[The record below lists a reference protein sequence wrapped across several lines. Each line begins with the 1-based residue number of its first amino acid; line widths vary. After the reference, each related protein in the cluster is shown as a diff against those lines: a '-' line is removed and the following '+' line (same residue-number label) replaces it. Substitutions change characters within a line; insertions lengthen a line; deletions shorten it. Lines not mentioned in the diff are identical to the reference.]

1 MLINI
6 LETAFNLIIS
16 LNKDLFEIISLSLK
30 VTISALIIAVSIS
43 IPIGAFLAL
52 YKNKFQS
59 FLVLIS
65 NTLMGMPPVVL
76 GLLIYTLVSKKGIFG
91 FLDILY
97 TPSAMILAQ
106 TLLIIPIVI
115 SLTYEEIYKKNKEY
129 NLLLIS
135 LNLSNF
141 SKLKTL
147 IYECRYALLTVA
159 LTGFGRAS
167 AEVGAVMIVGGNIN
181 HFTRVMTTAIAFET
195 SKGSIELAVA
205 LGLILLLISLIITI
219 IIKSLRK
226 ISWMNILPLK
236 IHNLSYSVN
245 GSNILNNINILSD
258 EKKITIIA
266 GNNGSGKSTLLKI
279 LHGLIEIPDNIIKW
293 GDYSI
298 KNVKDNQDPIDMIK
312 EMLIQGGHSTQDDLK
327 LIDKDI
333 KKIVQ
338 ESADFA
344 IASPEPDLNEL
355 YTDILV

>member
-16 LNKDLFEIISLSLK
+16 LDKDLFEIISLSLT
-30 VTISALIIAVSIS
+30 VTISALIIAVAIS
-43 IPIGAFLAL
+43 LPLGAFLVL
-52 YKNKFQS
+52 YKNRLQAFI
-59 FLVLIS
+59 VLIS

-76 GLLIYTLVSKKGIFG
+76 GLLIYTLVSKKGVFG

-97 TPSAMILAQ
+97 TPSVMILAQ
-106 TLLIIPIVI
+106 TLLIMPIVI

-147 IYECRYALLTVA
+147 IYECRYALITVA

-226 ISWMNILPLK
+226 IS
-236 IHNLSYSVN
+236 
-245 GSNILNNINILSD
+245 
-258 EKKITIIA
+258 
-266 GNNGSGKSTLLKI
+266 
-279 LHGLIEIPDNIIKW
+279 
-293 GDYSI
+293 
-298 KNVKDNQDPIDMIK
+298 
-312 EMLIQGGHSTQDDLK
+312 
-327 LIDKDI
+327 
-333 KKIVQ
+333 
-338 ESADFA
+338 
-344 IASPEPDLNEL
+344 
-355 YTDILV
+355 

>member
-91 FLDILY
+91 FLDVLY

-226 ISWMNILPLK
+226 IS
-236 IHNLSYSVN
+236 
-245 GSNILNNINILSD
+245 
-258 EKKITIIA
+258 
-266 GNNGSGKSTLLKI
+266 
-279 LHGLIEIPDNIIKW
+279 
-293 GDYSI
+293 
-298 KNVKDNQDPIDMIK
+298 
-312 EMLIQGGHSTQDDLK
+312 
-327 LIDKDI
+327 
-333 KKIVQ
+333 
-338 ESADFA
+338 
-344 IASPEPDLNEL
+344 
-355 YTDILV
+355 

>member
-115 SLTYEEIYKKNKEY
+115 SLTYEEIYKKK
-129 NLLLIS
+129 
-135 LNLSNF
+135 
-141 SKLKTL
+141 
-147 IYECRYALLTVA
+147 
-159 LTGFGRAS
+159 
-167 AEVGAVMIVGGNIN
+167 
-181 HFTRVMTTAIAFET
+181 
-195 SKGSIELAVA
+195 
-205 LGLILLLISLIITI
+205 
-219 IIKSLRK
+219 
-226 ISWMNILPLK
+226 
-236 IHNLSYSVN
+236 
-245 GSNILNNINILSD
+245 
-258 EKKITIIA
+258 
-266 GNNGSGKSTLLKI
+266 
-279 LHGLIEIPDNIIKW
+279 
-293 GDYSI
+293 
-298 KNVKDNQDPIDMIK
+298 
-312 EMLIQGGHSTQDDLK
+312 
-327 LIDKDI
+327 
-333 KKIVQ
+333 
-338 ESADFA
+338 
-344 IASPEPDLNEL
+344 
-355 YTDILV
+355 

>member
-6 LETAFNLIIS
+6 LETAFSLIIT
-16 LNKDLFEIISLSLK
+16 LNNDLFEIIHLSLK
-30 VTISALIIAVSIS
+30 VTLSALIISVLIS
-43 IPIGAFLAL
+43 IPFGAFLVF

-59 FLVLIS
+59 LIVLIA

-106 TLLIIPIVI
+106 TLLIVPIVV

-129 NLLLIS
+129 DLLLNS
-135 LNLSNF
+135 LNLDKL

-147 IYECRYALLTVA
+147 IYESRYALITVA

-205 LGLILLLISLIITI
+205 LGLILILISFIITLL
-219 IIKSLRK
+219 IKSLRK
-226 ISWMNILPLK
+226 IS
-236 IHNLSYSVN
+236 
-245 GSNILNNINILSD
+245 
-258 EKKITIIA
+258 
-266 GNNGSGKSTLLKI
+266 
-279 LHGLIEIPDNIIKW
+279 
-293 GDYSI
+293 
-298 KNVKDNQDPIDMIK
+298 
-312 EMLIQGGHSTQDDLK
+312 
-327 LIDKDI
+327 
-333 KKIVQ
+333 
-338 ESADFA
+338 
-344 IASPEPDLNEL
+344 
-355 YTDILV
+355 

>member
-226 ISWMNILPLK
+226 IS
-236 IHNLSYSVN
+236 
-245 GSNILNNINILSD
+245 
-258 EKKITIIA
+258 
-266 GNNGSGKSTLLKI
+266 
-279 LHGLIEIPDNIIKW
+279 
-293 GDYSI
+293 
-298 KNVKDNQDPIDMIK
+298 
-312 EMLIQGGHSTQDDLK
+312 
-327 LIDKDI
+327 
-333 KKIVQ
+333 
-338 ESADFA
+338 
-344 IASPEPDLNEL
+344 
-355 YTDILV
+355 

>member
-6 LETAFNLIIS
+6 LETAFNLIIT
-16 LNKDLFEIISLSLK
+16 LNKDLFEIIGLSLK
-30 VTISALIIAVSIS
+30 VTLSALIISVLVSI
-43 IPIGAFLAL
+43 PFGAFLVF

-59 FLVLIS
+59 LIVLIA

-106 TLLIIPIVI
+106 TLLIIPIVV
-115 SLTYEEIYKKNKEY
+115 SLTYEEIYKKNREY
-129 NLLLIS
+129 DLLLNS
-135 LNLSNF
+135 LNLNKF

-205 LGLILLLISLIITI
+205 LGLILLLISFVITLL
-219 IIKSLRK
+219 IKSLRK
-226 ISWMNILPLK
+226 IS
-236 IHNLSYSVN
+236 
-245 GSNILNNINILSD
+245 
-258 EKKITIIA
+258 
-266 GNNGSGKSTLLKI
+266 
-279 LHGLIEIPDNIIKW
+279 
-293 GDYSI
+293 
-298 KNVKDNQDPIDMIK
+298 
-312 EMLIQGGHSTQDDLK
+312 
-327 LIDKDI
+327 
-333 KKIVQ
+333 
-338 ESADFA
+338 
-344 IASPEPDLNEL
+344 
-355 YTDILV
+355 

>member
-16 LNKDLFEIISLSLK
+16 LDKDLFEIISLSLT
-30 VTISALIIAVSIS
+30 VTISALIIAVAIS
-43 IPIGAFLAL
+43 IPLGAFLVL
-52 YKNKFQS
+52 YKNRLQAFI
-59 FLVLIS
+59 VLIS

-76 GLLIYTLVSKKGIFG
+76 GLLIYTLVSKKGVFG

-97 TPSAMILAQ
+97 TPSVMILAQ
-106 TLLIIPIVI
+106 TLLIMPIVI

-147 IYECRYALLTVA
+147 IYECRYALITVA

-226 ISWMNILPLK
+226 IS
-236 IHNLSYSVN
+236 
-245 GSNILNNINILSD
+245 
-258 EKKITIIA
+258 
-266 GNNGSGKSTLLKI
+266 
-279 LHGLIEIPDNIIKW
+279 
-293 GDYSI
+293 
-298 KNVKDNQDPIDMIK
+298 
-312 EMLIQGGHSTQDDLK
+312 
-327 LIDKDI
+327 
-333 KKIVQ
+333 
-338 ESADFA
+338 
-344 IASPEPDLNEL
+344 
-355 YTDILV
+355 

>member
-16 LNKDLFEIISLSLK
+16 LNKDLFEIISLSLT
-30 VTISALIIAVSIS
+30 VTVSALIIAVSIS

-52 YKNKFQS
+52 YKNKLQS
-59 FLVLIS
+59 FIVLIS

-147 IYECRYALLTVA
+147 IFECRYALLTVA

-226 ISWMNILPLK
+226 IS
-236 IHNLSYSVN
+236 
-245 GSNILNNINILSD
+245 
-258 EKKITIIA
+258 
-266 GNNGSGKSTLLKI
+266 
-279 LHGLIEIPDNIIKW
+279 
-293 GDYSI
+293 
-298 KNVKDNQDPIDMIK
+298 
-312 EMLIQGGHSTQDDLK
+312 
-327 LIDKDI
+327 
-333 KKIVQ
+333 
-338 ESADFA
+338 
-344 IASPEPDLNEL
+344 
-355 YTDILV
+355 

>member
-16 LNKDLFEIISLSLK
+16 LDKDLFEIINLSLK
-30 VTISALIIAVSIS
+30 VTISALIIAVSVS
-43 IPIGAFLAL
+43 IPLGAFLVF

-59 FLVLIS
+59 FIVLIA

-97 TPSAMILAQ
+97 TPTAMILAQ
-106 TLLIIPIVI
+106 TLLIMPIVI

-129 NLLLIS
+129 NLLLSSI
-135 LNLSNF
+135 NLSNF

-205 LGLILLLISLIITI
+205 PGLILLLISFIITLL
-219 IIKSLRK
+219 IKSLRK
-226 ISWMNILPLK
+226 IS
-236 IHNLSYSVN
+236 
-245 GSNILNNINILSD
+245 
-258 EKKITIIA
+258 
-266 GNNGSGKSTLLKI
+266 
-279 LHGLIEIPDNIIKW
+279 
-293 GDYSI
+293 
-298 KNVKDNQDPIDMIK
+298 
-312 EMLIQGGHSTQDDLK
+312 
-327 LIDKDI
+327 
-333 KKIVQ
+333 
-338 ESADFA
+338 
-344 IASPEPDLNEL
+344 
-355 YTDILV
+355 

>member
-30 VTISALIIAVSIS
+30 VTISALIIAVFIS

-76 GLLIYTLVSKKGIFG
+76 GLLIYKLVSKKGIFG

-226 ISWMNILPLK
+226 IS
-236 IHNLSYSVN
+236 
-245 GSNILNNINILSD
+245 
-258 EKKITIIA
+258 
-266 GNNGSGKSTLLKI
+266 
-279 LHGLIEIPDNIIKW
+279 
-293 GDYSI
+293 
-298 KNVKDNQDPIDMIK
+298 
-312 EMLIQGGHSTQDDLK
+312 
-327 LIDKDI
+327 
-333 KKIVQ
+333 
-338 ESADFA
+338 
-344 IASPEPDLNEL
+344 
-355 YTDILV
+355 

>member
-167 AEVGAVMIVGGNIN
+167 AEVGAVMIVGGNIT

-226 ISWMNILPLK
+226 IS
-236 IHNLSYSVN
+236 
-245 GSNILNNINILSD
+245 
-258 EKKITIIA
+258 
-266 GNNGSGKSTLLKI
+266 
-279 LHGLIEIPDNIIKW
+279 
-293 GDYSI
+293 
-298 KNVKDNQDPIDMIK
+298 
-312 EMLIQGGHSTQDDLK
+312 
-327 LIDKDI
+327 
-333 KKIVQ
+333 
-338 ESADFA
+338 
-344 IASPEPDLNEL
+344 
-355 YTDILV
+355 